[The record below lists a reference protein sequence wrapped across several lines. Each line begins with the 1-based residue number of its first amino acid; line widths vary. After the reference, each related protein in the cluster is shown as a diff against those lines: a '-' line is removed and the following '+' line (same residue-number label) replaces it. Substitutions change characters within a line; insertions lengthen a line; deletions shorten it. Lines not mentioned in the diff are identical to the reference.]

1 MSTSLVAGYLP
12 GITAKQLGT
21 AKVTT
26 ASMTSEGMSA
36 MTSIAPRQHLAED
49 SLVSAWV
56 MIGTI
61 LGCLSSMIAV
71 VIAAATSIP

>member
-12 GITAKQLGT
+12 GITQEQLGT
-21 AKVTT
+21 AKATS
-26 ASMTSEGMSA
+26 ASMTSERTSA
-36 MTSIAPRQHLAED
+36 TTSITPRQYYAED

-61 LGCLSSMIAV
+61 LSCLSSMMAV
-71 VIAAATSIP
+71 VIAAATWMT